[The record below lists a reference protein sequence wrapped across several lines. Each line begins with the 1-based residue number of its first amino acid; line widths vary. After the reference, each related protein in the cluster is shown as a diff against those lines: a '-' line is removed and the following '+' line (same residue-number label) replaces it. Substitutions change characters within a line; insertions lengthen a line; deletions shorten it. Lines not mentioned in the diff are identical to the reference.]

1 MEKNQINIRKV
12 DEQHIAF
19 SFDEETTIEDVFQLL
34 GLMKQSKKV
43 QCEGA
48 CSTNPEKKFK
58 SELEQRVVKIADSI
72 ARANTDYLKQPV
84 FNEYQN
90 ETKMMR
96 YLKLLENKDL
106 ALNRCMIPLGSCTM
120 KLNAASEMV
129 SAPLCPARRCPAR
142 CALPRPARKSECPA
156 SPERARADLL
166 SLRCVVAL
174 QMPITFPGFSRVHP
188 FVPESQS
195 QGYRKMLNS
204 VMDWLKIITKFDA
217 VSLQP
222 NSGAT
227 GEYSGLLA
235 IRRYHESRNEKN
247 RNICLIPASAHGTN
261 PASAILAGMKTVTIK
276 VKAKTGEIDLVDLE
290 NQAKKHQK
298 NLAAVMITYPST
310 YGIYE
315 ETVVNAIK
323 IVHKYGGQVYMD
335 GANMNAQ
342 VGFTSPGYLGADVC
356 HLNLHK
362 TFAIPH
368 GGGGPGIGPICVK
381 KHLAKF
387 LPSHKVVDIG
397 GCSLVNIAAGPWS
410 SASIVTI
417 TYQYIAQLGKPGLQ
431 LSTLYALLNANY
443 LMNLLKDKYKVV
455 YRGINGRCAH
465 EFIID
470 IKPFKVK
477 HGSASHTPFNV
488 PRPPLL
494 RQQQRAPAKIQPLP
508 PEPRA

>member
-1 MEKNQINIRKV
+1 
-12 DEQHIAF
+12 
-19 SFDEETTIEDVFQLL
+19 
-34 GLMKQSKKV
+34 
-43 QCEGA
+43 
-48 CSTNPEKKFK
+48 
-58 SELEQRVVKIADSI
+58 
-72 ARANTDYLKQPV
+72 
-84 FNEYQN
+84 
-90 ETKMMR
+90 
-96 YLKLLENKDL
+96 
-106 ALNRCMIPLGSCTM
+106 
-120 KLNAASEMV
+120 
-129 SAPLCPARRCPAR
+129 
-142 CALPRPARKSECPA
+142 
-156 SPERARADLL
+156 
-166 SLRCVVAL
+166 
-174 QMPITFPGFSRVHP
+174 
-188 FVPESQS
+188 
-195 QGYRKMLNS
+195 
-204 VMDWLKIITKFDA
+204 
-217 VSLQP
+217 
-222 NSGAT
+222 
-227 GEYSGLLA
+227 
-235 IRRYHESRNEKN
+235 
-247 RNICLIPASAHGTN
+247 
-261 PASAILAGMKTVTIK
+261 MKTVTIK

-470 IKPFKVK
+470 IKPFKEKTGVQARDVAKRLQDFGFHAPTVSFPIADTLMIEPTESEYKEELDRLAQALLKIREEIDLIEQGTYTKEDNPIVNSPHTQEDVTASEWK
-477 HGSASHTPFNV
+477 HCYSREVAAF
-488 PRPPLL
+488 
-494 RQQQRAPAKIQPLP
+494 PLP
-508 PEPRA
+508 WVSQRGKYWPPVGRADEPYGDRNFCGKLNSCGNYFE